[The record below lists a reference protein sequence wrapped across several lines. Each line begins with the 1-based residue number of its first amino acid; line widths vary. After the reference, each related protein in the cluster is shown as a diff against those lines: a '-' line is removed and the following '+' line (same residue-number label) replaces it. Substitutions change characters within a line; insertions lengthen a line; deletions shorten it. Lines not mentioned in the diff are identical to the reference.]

1 MAPTGQQRARRHRL
15 ADAASG
21 ISLQPGSETLSSG
34 IARIRVALYTSS
46 PLMIARLHTYAEARD
61 WVVVAAH
68 VDPADSESPV
78 AGRPMWPAVTGLISA
93 LLIDGVVTDDPGVSA
108 ALDHTDAFAVCLSAD
123 RHESPAAVVTAPD
136 GPRAQGRRHDER

>member
-1 MAPTGQQRARRHRL
+1 MTPTGQQRARRRRL

-21 ISLQPGSETLSSG
+21 IPLQPGSETLSSG
-34 IARIRVALYTSS
+34 VTRIRVALYTSS
-46 PLMIARLHTYAEARD
+46 PLMIARFHTYAEARD

-78 AGRPMWPAVTGLISA
+78 ADRPMWPAVTGLISA

-108 ALDHTDAFAVCLSAD
+108 ALDHTDVFAVCLPAD
-123 RHESPAAVVTAPD
+123 RHESPAAATAPVD
-136 GPRAQGRRHDER
+136 PRAQERRHDER